1 MARRIPPFA
10 SLRAFEGAARL
21 GNLRLAGEELSL
33 SVSAVSHQIKSLEEF
48 LGIPLFRRE
57 RNTLQL
63 TDPGRN
69 YLLEMTRA
77 LDLMAAATARV
88 EQERHSAIVSVNLFP
103 SLAALWLIP
112 RLTTFRKREP
122 NIDVRVIT
130 TIDPIDF
137 RSGLL
142 DMAIRYAEKPPEG
155 AKTALLFKE
164 HAFPVCSSAYRDEF
178 SQFEPRSDLTRQ
190 TFISCRTS
198 PDEWEQWFKYIGFTG
213 KVPRHTI
220 EVDSRALALE
230 AAMDGLGIAMGRT
243 PYADRALTAGRLVR
257 FNKRVLSTGQSYFLV
272 LTDNA
277 LRRKTARGFAD
288 WLVSEAQERGEKTS
302 NT

>member
-1 MARRIPPFA
+1 MARRIPPYA

-21 GNLRLAGEELSL
+21 GNLRIAGEELSL

-48 LGIPLFRRE
+48 LGITLFHRE
-57 RNTLQL
+57 KNTLRL
-63 TDPGRN
+63 TEPGRS
-69 YLLEMTRA
+69 YMLELTSA

-88 EQERHSAIVSVNLFP
+88 ERERHSAIVSVNLFP
-103 SLAALWLIP
+103 SLAALWLLP
-112 RLTTFRKREP
+112 RLATFRKQEP
-122 NIDVRVIT
+122 NTDVRVIT
-130 TIDPIDF
+130 TLDPIDF

-142 DMAIRYAEKPPEG
+142 DMAIRYAEKPPEA
-155 AKTALLFKE
+155 AKTVLLFNE

-178 SQFEPRSDLTRQ
+178 PQFEPCSDLTRQ

-198 PDEWEQWFKYIGFTG
+198 PGEWEQWFKYIGFAG
-213 KVPRHTI
+213 KTPRHTI

-230 AAMDGLGIAMGRT
+230 AAMDGLGITMGRT
-243 PYADRALTAGRLVR
+243 PYADRALAAGRLVR
-257 FNKRVLSTGQSYFLV
+257 FNQAVFSTGQSYFLV

-288 WLVSEAQERGEKTS
+288 WLVSEARERP
-302 NT
+302 